1 MTVGSDDGSLTPPLP
16 PSGTQGGWTPLHLA
30 SREGHLEVVK
40 ALVASKAD
48 VNAKDNVG
56 DDDTIGAIGGGMGG

>member
-16 PSGTQGGWTPLHLA
+16 PSGTQDGSTPLLLA
-30 SREGHLEVVK
+30 SSGGHLEVVK

-48 VNAKDNVG
+48 VKAKDSVS

>member
-16 PSGTQGGWTPLHLA
+16 PSGTQNGVTPLHWA
-30 SREGHLEVVK
+30 SRKGHLEVVK

-48 VNAKDNVG
+48 VNAKTIVS
-56 DDDTIGAIGGGMGG
+56 DDDTIGALGGGKGG